1 VAGFPPERRLPTLEY
16 DFPSYGAH
24 EILADKI
31 VHGFGLGAAVAG
43 LVWLLARLPHGTPRE
58 SVAAVTVYGIGL
70 LGMLTASALYNF
82 SRPGQWK
89 ARFRNL
95 DHAMI
100 FVMIAGSYTPFVLL
114 AMRPAL
120 GVPICAF
127 VWTVALVGTIIKL
140 TSLGQRNILSLTLYL
155 GMGWL
160 VLAFLRPLVA
170 VLPGGALWCLVLGGV
185 VYSLGVVIHC
195 LPRMRFH
202 NVVWHAFVVVAAGL
216 HLSAIAQILPA
227 A

>member
-1 VAGFPPERRLPTLEY
+1 LQILEDY
-16 DFPSYGAH
+16 DFPSYGAR

-31 VHGFGLGAAVAG
+31 VHGLGLGAAVAA
-43 LVWLLARLPHGTPRE
+43 LTWLLQRLPNGTSME
-58 SVAAVTVYGIGL
+58 HVAAVAVYGIGL

-82 SRPGQWK
+82 CGHGLWK

-127 VWTVALVGTIIKL
+127 VWAVAVVGTIIKL
-140 TSLGQRNILSLTLYL
+140 TSLAQRDILSLTLYL
-155 GMGWL
+155 SMGWL
-160 VLAFLRPLVA
+160 VLGFLRPLAA
-170 VLPGGALWCLVLGGV
+170 VLPGGALLCLVLGGV

-195 LPRMRFH
+195 LSRVRFH
-202 NVVWHAFVVVAAGL
+202 NVVWHALVVVAAGL
-216 HLSAIAQILPA
+216 HLSAIAQILPSS
-227 A
+227 